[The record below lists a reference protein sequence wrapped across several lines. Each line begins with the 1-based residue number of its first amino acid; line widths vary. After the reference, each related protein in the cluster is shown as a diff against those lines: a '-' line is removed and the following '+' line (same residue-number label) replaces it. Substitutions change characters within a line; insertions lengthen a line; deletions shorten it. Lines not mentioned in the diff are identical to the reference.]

1 MEPIVTTRWT
11 QLKSVA
17 LRFQP
22 AWKVASWCI
31 RTGLVL
37 AVGVLYLT
45 RQAIYG
51 TVNFLM
57 PSDRFDRTVTSVSGA
72 VSGFVDDALDNI
84 ETTDDGEERVV
95 NMWNIGYDEYVRD
108 PVAWEARWGD

>member
-1 MEPIVTTRWT
+1 MEPNVTTRWT

-31 RTGLVL
+31 RTGLVV
-37 AVGVLYLT
+37 AVGILYLT

-51 TVNFLM
+51 TLNFLM
-57 PSDRFDRTVTSVSGA
+57 PSDRFDRTVTSVSGG
-72 VSGFVDDALDNI
+72 VSGFVDEALDST
-84 ETTDDGEERVV
+84 EDCGLDDDQSLRSGR
-95 NMWNIGYDEYVRD
+95 YEYTWMGGTKYEYIWVD
-108 PVAWEARWGD
+108 D